1 MAQGRWTRTSRLSI
15 KISLS
20 GRLKPHL
27 RKQGAVAVLEE
38 CTQVRNQAALKR
50 HATLALNLLRVPA
63 GEVS

>member
-1 MAQGRWTRTSRLSI
+1 MGEVPLQLYGKRLSPR
-15 KISLS
+15 

-38 CTQVRNQAALKR
+38 CTGVRNQAALKR